1 MSGEFSRVEEYWFKR
16 MEKPLPVVELP
27 IDVQRTPVY
36 EHAREV
42 MGLPL
47 SKQLAAQLDQLAKET
62 NAEAQDI
69 MLAAFF
75 VWLHRLTHSEDLY
88 VGMAVKMEG
97 THEVLPLRVSL
108 AEKRRFIEVVD
119 EVSLRRAEALEHA
132 SSPFS
137 DLMDKIFT
145 ERDESKSYG
154 YTACFQWVAEA
165 EDAVEYPSEIS
176 WMIRQKEGELSIAA
190 GYHPGLYRSHTMRRY
205 AEIYRI
211 IVEAMMED
219 VQQDFRTVDILTQQD
234 KELYQQI
241 NQTSAPYRMDATI
254 PQMFM
259 EAARQFP
266 AHQALSMAQR
276 SLSYHELDETTNQVA
291 HMLRAHGVKKGEY
304 VALFMHRS
312 IETVIGILAIL
323 KAGGVYIPID
333 PEYPEDRIRYMLED
347 SQTAYILT
355 TAEHEER
362 ARELIDEK
370 KVQVLLADGA
380 LDAFPRT
387 AVDIALQPSDLAYII
402 YTSGSTGRPKGTL
415 LAHQGVINL
424 STWMR
429 EYFALSHE
437 DVVFGFASFSFDA
450 SVFEMFSALFWG
462 ARFHLLSPA
471 ERLSFDSFTEAVSR
485 EKGTF
490 VTLPTAFFKQLAEYL
505 REEDSVHY
513 ASMKRIAVAGEA
525 LTGEIVRKW
534 QRRFGLSPQIINAY
548 GPTECTV
555 CSSAYKIETQLPD
568 QQAHV
573 PIGTPIANTEL
584 YVVSPAGQ
592 LCPVNVPGE
601 LYIGSVGMAVAY
613 WQQPEKTKD
622 AFIPH
627 PFSDVPGARLYKSG
641 DIVRL
646 LPDGNI
652 EYVGRKDDQV
662 KIRGFRI
669 EMGEIEDTIVRHE
682 EIEEGVVIARKEH
695 GEYKLIAYYTT
706 KPGAALT
713 PAQVRGFL
721 ASHLPEYMIPE
732 LIIKLEELPLTPNK
746 KVDRKALAARQD
758 QAVSEMEYVEPG
770 TEDELF
776 LASVWKK
783 VLKLDRVGV
792 NDDFF
797 LIGGHSL
804 KILHALALSK
814 PRFPFLR
821 IQDYFQHRTL
831 GQLAAYASAQQ
842 VHDQQSHS
850 PVRIKPNE
858 IRELH
863 ESPIRSSGGD
873 VKVRSVQPRTV
884 LLTGATGYF
893 GSHLLHE
900 LLKQPDTHVYCMVR
914 PSPEMMKRVED
925 KIRFSFGEE
934 GVQLL
939 KDRVSVIAGDLTL
952 PRLGMAEADRELLK
966 QKVDAI
972 IHAAADVRHFGEADY
987 FYQVN
992 VAGTK
997 ELLDIAREGSGIRF
1011 HYVSTI
1017 SVPEELALSGQ
1028 WEHVRAH
1035 GDFDYTQQLE
1045 NVYANSK
1052 LMAEQAVREAI
1063 QAGVPAT
1070 IYRAGNLVGHSKTG
1084 QFQENI
1090 DSNAFYRM
1098 IKVMLLLGKAPDA
1111 HMWVDLT
1118 PIDYASEALVALA
1131 SKAETIGQLYH
1142 LVNPQQISYEQFIN
1156 DLNDLGYAIDL
1167 MEPADYEAM
1176 LFSPEQQIDEDT
1188 LQLAMAQLEG
1198 DGARDSMYRF
1208 GCRETVR
1215 ALAADDVACAA
1226 PDQQL
1231 IGALLSY
1238 AQQIGYFPAPVLRQS
1253 TVLTR

>member
-1 MSGEFSRVEEYWFKR
+1 MSGEFPIVETYWLKR

-27 IDVQRTPVY
+27 IDGQRTPVY

-47 SKQLAAQLDQLAKET
+47 SKQLATQLDQLTNEI
-62 NAEAQDI
+62 NAEVQDV

-75 VWLHRLTHSEDLY
+75 VWLYRLTHSEDLY
-88 VGMAVKMEG
+88 VGMTVKTEG
-97 THEVLPLRVSL
+97 KHEVLPLRVSL
-108 AEKRRFIEVVD
+108 AEKQRFSDVVH
-119 EVSLRRAEALEHA
+119 EVSQRRAEALEHA
-132 SSPFS
+132 HIPLA
-137 DLMDKIFT
+137 DLMAKIFT
-145 ERDESKSYG
+145 ERDESRSNA
-154 YTACFQWVAEA
+154 YTACFQWLDEA
-165 EDAVEYPSEIS
+165 EHEVEYPSEIN
-176 WMIRQKEGELSIAA
+176 WTIQQKEGQLFIAA
-190 GYHPGLYRSHTMRRY
+190 GYHPGLYQSHTMRRY
-205 AEIYRI
+205 AEIYMK
-211 IVEAMMED
+211 IVEVMTD
-219 VQQDFRTVDILTQQD
+219 GLHQDFRTVDILTKQD

-241 NQTSAPYRMDATI
+241 NRTDAPYRMDATI

-259 EAARQFP
+259 EAAQQFP
-266 AHQALSMAQR
+266 AHQALSMEGRALTYR
-276 SLSYHELDETTNQVA
+276 ELDETTNQVA
-291 HMLRAHGVKKGEY
+291 HMLRRHGVKKGEY

-355 TAEHEER
+355 TSAHDAR
-362 ARELIDEK
+362 ARELVDDK
-370 KVQVLLADGA
+370 QVQVLLTDGV

-387 AVDIALQPSDLAYII
+387 AVNIELQPSDLAYII

-429 EYFALSHE
+429 EYFELSHE

-462 ARFHLLSPA
+462 ARFHLLSAA
-471 ERLSFDSFTEAVSR
+471 ERLSFDSFTEAVAR

-505 REEDSVHY
+505 REEDQVHY

-534 QRRFGLSPQIINAY
+534 QRRFGLRPQIINAY

-555 CSSAYKIETQLPD
+555 CSSAFKIETQLPL

-627 PFSDVPGARLYKSG
+627 PFTDVPGARLYKSG

-682 EIEEGVVIARKEH
+682 EIEEGVVIARKEN
-695 GEYKLIAYYTT
+695 GEYKLSAYYTT
-706 KPGAALT
+706 KPGHEVS
-713 PAQVRGFL
+713 PAQIRGFL
-721 ASHLPEYMIPE
+721 GTHLPEYMIPE
-732 LIIKLEELPLTPNK
+732 LIIKLDEMPLTPNK
-746 KVDRKALAARQD
+746 KVDRKALAARED
-758 QAVSEMEYVEPG
+758 QAVSDMEYVEPS

-783 VLKLDRVGV
+783 ILKVDRVGA

-797 LIGGHSL
+797 QIGGHSL

-814 PRFPFLR
+814 PRYPFLR

-831 GQLAAYASAQQ
+831 GQLAAYAAGHQAY
-842 VHDQQSHS
+842 DQQSHS
-850 PVRIKPNE
+850 FERIKPNE
-858 IRELH
+858 IRDLH
-863 ESPIRSSGGD
+863 ESPIHRSE
-873 VKVRSVQPRTV
+873 VNVEVRSAQPRKV

-914 PSPEMMKRVED
+914 PSAEMMKRVED
-925 KIRFSFGEE
+925 KIRFSFGETE
-934 GVQLL
+934 VQRL
-939 KDRVSVIAGDLTL
+939 KDRVTVIAGDLTR
-952 PRLGMAEADRELLK
+952 PGLGMSEADRELLK
-966 QKVDAI
+966 QNVDAI

-997 ELLDIAREGSGIRF
+997 ELLDIAREAGGIRF

-1035 GDFDYTQQLE
+1035 GDFDYTQRLE

-1063 QAGVPAT
+1063 QTGVPAT

-1084 QFQENI
+1084 RFQENI

-1131 SKAETIGQLYH
+1131 SKLETIGQLYH

-1176 LFSPEQQIDEDT
+1176 LFSPEQQIDEET

-1198 DGARDSMYRF
+1198 DGARDSVYRF
-1208 GCRETVR
+1208 GCRETMR
-1215 ALAADDVACAA
+1215 TLAADDVTCAV

-1231 IGALLSY
+1231 IGVLLAY
-1238 AQQIGYFPAPVLRQS
+1238 AQKIGYFPAPVLRQS
-1253 TVLTR
+1253 TVLM